1 MMSLVVGNGATDET
15 FLKARFV
22 IFTCQKY
29 VKNGYLEMTKK
40 IYFETLKKCPG
51 SLHFSLL

>member
-1 MMSLVVGNGATDET
+1 MSLVVGNGATDET

-29 VKNGYLEMTKK
+29 VKNGYIEMTKK